1 MFMFMLEMDLAFCD
15 YHVSYKSGNCTSA
28 CCVGRCYLSAMG
40 KMRNCVMPNAEGKM
54 RNGMCGATV
63 IGRDVTS
70 RDFIYSAFYHTL
82 CVNCVEVHCIL
93 SMRNIAFC
101 TLSVIG
107 VVSPERS
114 SSGAVPG
121 ISSRFL
127 LGYMKVSGEP
137 TPIMLSLPS
146 RQTIFVSTA
155 CGDDGIVLLILAHR
169 VELTHGV
176 VIDAT
181 VFAAAPITTPCR
193 IVPFAASVINYTEKA
208 HIIPL
213 FSS

>member
-1 MFMFMLEMDLAFCD
+1 
-15 YHVSYKSGNCTSA
+15 
-28 CCVGRCYLSAMG
+28 
-40 KMRNCVMPNAEGKM
+40 
-54 RNGMCGATV
+54 
-63 IGRDVTS
+63 
-70 RDFIYSAFYHTL
+70 
-82 CVNCVEVHCIL
+82 
-93 SMRNIAFC
+93 
-101 TLSVIG
+101 
-107 VVSPERS
+107 
-114 SSGAVPG
+114 
-121 ISSRFL
+121 
-127 LGYMKVSGEP
+127 MKVSGEP
-137 TPIMLSLPS
+137 TPIMVSLPS

-193 IVPFAASVINYTEKA
+193 IVPFAARVINRLSINHTVKT